1 MGGKKR
7 PRGWRVKNNTPK
19 ISAVTKWGFRKDR
32 SVSKERIKFGFTR
45 IEDSW
50 PEKEDAWR
58 RMIDSCDS
66 GSRNILYVRNFLHS
80 ACNLNFH
87 FLQKKR
93 KEKKKQ
99 RKKAKTRKESVRA
112 LKTLRIRLDI
122 KSWKKSDKK
131 TQATAS
137 KVRNLLSL
145 LVSEQQRG
153 KEREREGDEQTEYAR
168 HTAIHTSRGKRW
180 GSIHRND
187 SCRRWRRE

>member
-32 SVSKERIKFGFTR
+32 SMSKERIKFGFTR

-50 PEKEDAWR
+50 REKEDTWR

-66 GSRNILYVRNFLHS
+66 GSRNILYARNFLHS
-80 ACNLNFH
+80 ALILILI
-87 FLQKKR
+87 FLQNKR
-93 KEKKKQ
+93 EEKEN
-99 RKKAKTRKESVRA
+99 RKKGEDSKRICSSLEDS
-112 LKTLRIRLDI
+112 LNTLRHKILE
-122 KSWKKSDKK
+122 KSDKK

>member
-80 ACNLNFH
+80 VCNLNFH

-93 KEKKKQ
+93 KEKKTEKKGEDSKRICSSLENSANTLGHKILKKKWQ
-99 RKKAKTRKESVRA
+99 KDASDSVEGEKLVKPTGERAAERKRERKRRRR
-112 LKTLRIRLDI
+112 TDRIRTTYGD
-122 KSWKKSDKK
+122 
-131 TQATAS
+131 THEPRQ
-137 KVRNLLSL
+137 KVGIYS
-145 LVSEQQRG
+145 
-153 KEREREGDEQTEYAR
+153 
-168 HTAIHTSRGKRW
+168 
-180 GSIHRND
+180 
-187 SCRRWRRE
+187 